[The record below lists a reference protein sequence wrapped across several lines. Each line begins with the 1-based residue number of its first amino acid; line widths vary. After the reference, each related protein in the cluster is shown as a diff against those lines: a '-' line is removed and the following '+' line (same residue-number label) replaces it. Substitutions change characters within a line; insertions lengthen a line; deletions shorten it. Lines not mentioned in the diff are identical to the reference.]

1 MLIVMCSAVT
11 RNKRKE
17 RKVEGTPPPEEKK
30 EQYHP
35 KNWWLDD
42 SKWISVGVTQR
53 RAALCS

>member
-30 EQYHP
+30 EQNH
-35 KNWWLDD
+35 
-42 SKWISVGVTQR
+42 QR
-53 RAALCS
+53 IGGLMILSGFLWV

>member
-35 KNWWLDD
+35 KNWSLDD